1 MSEQSDEGGPPRAR
15 RSERCHASSRR
26 LDAITGIPRK
36 KLEPATAMPGS
47 PVKELERAPAMPG
60 SPVKELEPAP
70 AMLGSPVKELEP
82 GYLILMPGLR
92 YLMEQLTM
100 ELVKRTGVEKE
111 VAEDKIK
118 EEWAAM
124 TFEEQNNWNHI
135 KKQMEVEVEATQG
148 DSPSTAGV
156 PDNMQVNM

>member
-36 KLEPATAMPGS
+36 KLQPATAMPGS
-47 PVKELERAPAMPG
+47 PVKEPGIPRKKLQPATAMPG
-60 SPVKELEPAP
+60 SPVK
-70 AMLGSPVKELEP
+70 EP

-92 YLMEQLTM
+92 YMMEQLTM

-124 TFEEQNNWNHI
+124 TFEEQNNWNHM
-135 KKQMEVEVEATQG
+135 KKQVEVEATQG
-148 DSPSTAGV
+148 DSPSKAGV

>member
-135 KKQMEVEVEATQG
+135 KKQMEVEATQG

>member
-36 KLEPATAMPGS
+36 K
-47 PVKELERAPAMPG
+47 LERAPAMPG

-156 PDNMQVNM
+156 PDNMQETVQMMRS